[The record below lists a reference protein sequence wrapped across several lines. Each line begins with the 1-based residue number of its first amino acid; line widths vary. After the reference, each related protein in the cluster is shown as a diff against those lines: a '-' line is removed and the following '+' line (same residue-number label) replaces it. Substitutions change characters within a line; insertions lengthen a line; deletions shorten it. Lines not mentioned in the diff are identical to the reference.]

1 MLPDSP
7 VTDAADARARAR
19 RALPRLIFDY
29 IDGAAGQGDGEADNR
44 RALRAIRLQPRILR
58 DVRERSLATQ
68 IFGQDYDLPFGVA
81 PMGMCNLAWPGAD
94 RMLARLAAAEN
105 IPLGVSTVASSSL
118 EEMLTLSEG
127 RAWFQL
133 YYSGDGS
140 GTLRLVERARVAGYQ
155 TLVLTV
161 DVPEVGRRPREVK
174 QGFGMPFR
182 IGARAFTD
190 FALHPRWSLTT
201 LMRGSPALGNFTS
214 ADALAGHVFDRTE
227 SRAGADW
234 TFFDRLRETWPGNL
248 VVKGVLN
255 PADALDL
262 RDRGA
267 DAIQVSSHGGR
278 QLDSGLSPIHALT
291 SVRAAL
297 GPDFP
302 VFYDS
307 GLRSGEDVLKVL
319 ALGADFAFFGRPLQ
333 FSIAARREQG
343 LREYWDSVKTELSVG
358 MAMVGQTRIAD
369 IGPDAIIAGAGAGAG
384 VDAATADA

>member
-1 MLPDSP
+1 MLPDGP
-7 VTDAADARARAR
+7 VTDAARARAR

-58 DVRERSLATQ
+58 DVRERSLATR
-68 IFGQDYDLPFGVA
+68 ILGQDFDLPFGVA

-94 RMLARLAAAEN
+94 RMLAQLAAAEN

-127 RAWFQL
+127 RAAWFQL

-190 FALHPRWSLTT
+190 FALHPRWSLST
-201 LMRGSPALGNFTS
+201 LMHGSPALGNFTS
-214 ADALAGHVFDRTE
+214 TDALAGHVFDRTE

-234 TFFDRLRETWPGNL
+234 AFFDRLRENWPGSL

-255 PADALDL
+255 PADAV
-262 RDRGA
+262 A
-267 DAIQVSSHGGR
+267 
-278 QLDSGLSPIHALT
+278 
-291 SVRAAL
+291 
-297 GPDFP
+297 
-302 VFYDS
+302 
-307 GLRSGEDVLKVL
+307 
-319 ALGADFAFFGRPLQ
+319 
-333 FSIAARREQG
+333 
-343 LREYWDSVKTELSVG
+343 LRENYLVILF
-358 MAMVGQTRIAD
+358 
-369 IGPDAIIAGAGAGAG
+369 
-384 VDAATADA
+384 